1 MSIKVKNCKT
11 FYEAQ
16 TVNCLKEIQPRPNPP
31 QPYKILLRLWNKNF
45 LTELYRYIQRFAFK
59 VFQKCS
65 SWTPRNGK
73 VQMFFLTPNLN
84 MFARIFVNADRFLS
98 VWREH
103 IIFDAQLV
111 EARKMNEVFWATL
124 YCKTSDLF
132 SNFCWL
138 WDFLLENLK

>member
-1 MSIKVKNCKT
+1 MSIKMKNCKT
-11 FYEAQ
+11 FYETQ

-45 LTELYRYIQRFAFK
+45 LAELHRYIQRFAFK

-103 IIFDAQLV
+103 VIFDAQLV
-111 EARKMNEVFWATL
+111 EARKMNEVF
-124 YCKTSDLF
+124 
-132 SNFCWL
+132 
-138 WDFLLENLK
+138 